1 MKEKREER
9 HGNEIFFFYVVD
21 VCVGKVGLEERG
33 KIVD

>member
-9 HGNEIFFFYVVD
+9 HGNEIFFYVVD